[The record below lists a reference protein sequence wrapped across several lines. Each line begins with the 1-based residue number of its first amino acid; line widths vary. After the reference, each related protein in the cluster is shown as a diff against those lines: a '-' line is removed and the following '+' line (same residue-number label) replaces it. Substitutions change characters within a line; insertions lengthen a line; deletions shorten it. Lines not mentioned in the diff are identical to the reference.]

1 MQKLND
7 TEFDAMFRQYL
18 SAELDVHQGR
28 SQRHFRRYLDNAS
41 RAAWKRRNWLIGAF
55 ITGMAASVAMLW
67 GSPLFHFS
75 TPAAPPSSGNTV
87 ASVSSR
93 IEPPVSVSPAVERI
107 VQSQTTDEGVV
118 LLGEDAPFRVLR
130 HQSIEQENWFDQ
142 RQNIRAQQVT
152 PREDLVFI
160 KMPTY

>member
-7 TEFDAMFRQYL
+7 TEFDAIFRQYL
-18 SAELDVHQGR
+18 SAQLDAHQGR
-28 SQRHFRRYLDNAS
+28 SEGHFRRYLGDVS
-41 RAAWKRRNWLIGAF
+41 RAAWKRRNWLVGAF

-75 TPAAPPSSGNTV
+75 TPAARPSNGTV
-87 ASVSSR
+87 ASVSSSG
-93 IEPPVSVSPAVERI
+93 EPPVSVTPAMERI

-130 HQSIEQENWFDQ
+130 HQSIEQEKWFDQ